1 MWVEEVGLI
10 EQDLTQHMDL
20 DWRVQKDSI
29 HGSICRAGAAGGCP
43 ARPEATQY
51 VSGFSDWGC
60 CIQEGS
66 IPSSAWVPLA
76 AGGVDT

>member
-29 HGSICRAGAAGGCP
+29 HGSTCRAGAAEGCP

-51 VSGFSDWGC
+51 VLGFS
-60 CIQEGS
+60 
-66 IPSSAWVPLA
+66 PSSIRMLYP
-76 AGGVDT
+76 GGFYT